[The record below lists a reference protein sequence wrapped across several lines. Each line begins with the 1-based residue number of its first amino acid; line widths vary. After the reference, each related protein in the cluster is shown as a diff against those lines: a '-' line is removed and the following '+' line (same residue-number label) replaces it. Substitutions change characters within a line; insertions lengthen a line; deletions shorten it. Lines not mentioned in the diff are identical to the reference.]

1 MVRLFMWIY
10 LNVYVTYVLSRL
22 DCKVYACLYLG
33 CVYSMLCVGYD
44 LLFACFAF
52 ECAQDIYV
60 RIVVVAA
67 GICMGFSV

>member
-1 MVRLFMWIY
+1 M
-10 LNVYVTYVLSRL
+10 
-22 DCKVYACLYLG
+22 YACLYLG

-67 GICMGFSV
+67 GFCMGFSV